1 MSSQPLFHVTAMLQG
16 DTSYKSGARE
26 GLQIIQTFTYDA
38 ENQKD
43 GSKADRD
50 SCDFSFA
57 RQHKYLIHAIGKQQQ
72 LH

>member
-1 MSSQPLFHVTAMLQG
+1 MSSQPLFRVTEILQS

-26 GLQIIQTFTYDA
+26 GLQIIQTFTYDT

-43 GSKADRD
+43 GSMADRD

-57 RQHKYLIHAIGKQQQ
+57 KQHKYLIHAIGKQQQ